1 MKIARMKGIIP
12 QGRALH
18 PAPTA
23 PSAAELRGMNPCFDC
38 ARSVMPE
45 QARSRHSLRL
55 SIKFFSAIFLLIFG
69 NTFLFSQITLDKAIS
84 EAAKELDTRLVP
96 GTVVAM
102 VNFNSETE
110 KMASYVIDEIHK
122 NLVKSNL
129 VRVVER
135 KQIDLVIKELNFQM
149 SGYVSDESFQGIGHM
164 LGAES
169 IISGSIEKL
178 DKVYRFRIQA
188 MSVKTAQVQASY
200 SANVENDDT
209 VAALTGGKAET
220 SGLSDYTST
229 ERDRAFGLNLIPFCS
244 LGSWFMGDY
253 FGAILGMSL
262 QIVGFGMAGVGAF
275 WTVPV
280 DRNAYPNEDEY
291 QTAKDNADLTTGGVV
306 CLSIGLGALLG
317 GYIFSLVRP
326 YHVHKEAPSTAQAS
340 NASIENIG
348 IAFVPVK
355 KGTGVQLSYKMKF

>member
-1 MKIARMKGIIP
+1 MK
-12 QGRALH
+12 
-18 PAPTA
+18 TA
-23 PSAAELRGMNPCFDC
+23 QIKLF
-38 ARSVMPE
+38 SV
-45 QARSRHSLRL
+45 
-55 SIKFFSAIFLLIFG
+55 IFLLIFG

-280 DRNAYPNEDEY
+280 DKNDYKNADGTLNQSKYDD
-291 QTAKDNADLTTGGVV
+291 AKSNADLTTGGVV